1 MPAIRI
7 PDVSSNA
14 KLKAIDEQLTQ
25 LRDASPAAHAEI
37 ERVLPAIRAHGD
49 DAVLAWLAACRKLH
63 DYDREAG
70 RAFVRGSLEA
80 ERVSEE
86 VAAWTEQAVQ
96 FVRWRGAWRALEGF
110 MMNLPRAYGSLG
122 HAGQRRWAEIGFLWC
137 GRQVDSGCAYFG
149 TPVVDLSGR
158 QGITGIEQLTQPAEE
173 LFESRKLLLA
183 TYLGG
188 AIRVRNLLGAQAILP
203 WALRGADILQAARA
217 RGEAYFRLESEES
230 LALLLDQLPGFRL
243 LERNR
248 LLSMLLD
255 VWYGGTF
262 DLKEGSWSPE
272 KGRPFFETDG
282 RTLYFPAIMP
292 KRDEAVL
299 GLLHAAG
306 HIRFGTF
313 DRLAM
318 KALFADAG
326 VEFPESGPVSWAQ
339 LYARYGDDALRFQ
352 LVFDL
357 CEDLRVDCRVQ
368 RLVPNYL
375 QRMLATARSAP
386 RHPDTGAYYSL
397 AVKSLEQALA
407 ALGGRQGGAFDE
419 RLAPLLLPSATVADA
434 WRIAAAIHAQDS
446 LPPVSELEAFHAAY
460 LPGRGPNTTRLAHPQ
475 EQDQQQQQN
484 QSGAEGEQ
492 RPQESGEDQEQS
504 AQNAESGDERDGG
517 RNQQI
522 SGFGETTG
530 ASSRAAGRS
539 EEQRANTGSSDKGIP
554 YPEWDYRE
562 SRYKRNWSWVQEKKL
577 AESNITETNRL
588 MSQYSAALKR
598 LKKAIQSQKPTRMA
612 PKLRQLDGD
621 DMDIN
626 AVVSY
631 VVERKAGR
639 SPKPAI
645 YRRREQ
651 RQREIAVTLLAD
663 MSTSIM
669 QHLPEG
675 GGRLVDRVRAGVLL
689 FAESMEE
696 VGDPYSIAGFCS
708 KYRDNVS
715 YYAIKNFDQP
725 LSQDVRSQIG
735 GMSGRLATR
744 MGAAIRH
751 ATACFEGIE
760 SRRRLLL
767 ILSDGRPEDYDDGG
781 DRRYLH
787 EDTRMAVKEAVA
799 KGVHPF
805 CITVDTMAN
814 QYLPQIFGR
823 GHYLVLDHINSLPN
837 KLPEIYF
844 RLRK

>member
-1 MPAIRI
+1 MSKTP
-7 PDVSSNA
+7 SSQQV
-14 KLKAIDEQLTQ
+14 IDEQLTQ
-25 LRDASPAAHAEI
+25 LRDSSLVAFREL
-37 ERVLPAIRAHGD
+37 EQVLPAIRPHGED
-49 DAVLAWLAACRKLH
+49 VVLAWILACRRLH

-70 RAFVRGSLEA
+70 RAFIHGSREA
-80 ERVSEE
+80 ERISET
-86 VAAWTEQAVQ
+86 VAPWTGQALQ
-96 FVRWRGAWRALEGF
+96 FMRWRGAWRALEGF
-110 MMNLPRAYGSLG
+110 MANLPRAYGSLG
-122 HAGQRRWAEIGFLWC
+122 HAGQRRWAEIGFVWC
-137 GRQVDSGCAYFG
+137 DRQIDSGSAYFT

-183 TYLGG
+183 TYLAG

-203 WALRGADILQAARA
+203 WAMRGADILQAGRA

-243 LERNR
+243 LERYR

-255 VWYGGTF
+255 VWYGGQF
-262 DLKEGSWSPE
+262 ELKEGSWSPE
-272 KGRPFFETDG
+272 KGRPFVETDG
-282 RTLYFPAIMP
+282 RSIYFPAVMP
-292 KRDEAVL
+292 NRDEAVISA
-299 GLLHAAG
+299 LHTAG
-306 HIRFGTF
+306 HMRFGTF

-318 KALFADAG
+318 KELFGEAG
-326 VEFPESGPVSWAQ
+326 LEFPESGPVSWAP
-339 LYARYGDDALRFQ
+339 LFARYGDDALRFQ
-352 LVFDL
+352 LIFDL
-357 CEDLRVDCRVQ
+357 CEDLRIDYRVQ
-368 RLVPNYL
+368 QLVPNHL
-375 QRMLATARSAP
+375 QRLLATARSGA
-386 RHPDTGAYYSL
+386 RHPETGVYYGL
-397 AVKSLEQALA
+397 AVQSVEQALA
-407 ALGGRQGGAFDE
+407 ALIDKYGNDGVRDE
-419 RLAPLLLPSATVADA
+419 RFAPLLRPSATVADA
-434 WRIAAAIHAQDS
+434 WRIAVAIYSRDG
-446 LPPVSELEAFHAAY
+446 LPPVSDLEAFHAAY

-475 EQDQQQQQN
+475 QQDQQRQQT

-492 RPQESGEDQEQS
+492 RPQEGGEQQDPS
-504 AQNAESGDERDGG
+504 LQNAESGDQRDGG
-517 RNQQI
+517 RTQEI
-522 SGFGETTG
+522 TGFGDASG

-539 EEQRANTGSSDKGIP
+539 EEQRQNTGSSDKGVA

-588 MSQYSAALKR
+588 MNQYAVALKR
-598 LKKAIQSQKPTRMA
+598 LKKAIQAQKPTRLA
-612 PKLRQLDGD
+612 PKLRQLDGE
-621 DMDIN
+621 DMDLN
-626 AVVSY
+626 AVVGY
-631 VVERKAGR
+631 VVEKKAGR

-645 YRRREQ
+645 YRRREM

-715 YYAIKNFDQP
+715 YYAIKDFEQP
-725 LSQDVRSQIG
+725 LSQDIRSQIG

-751 ATACFEGIE
+751 ATASFERIE

-799 KGVHPF
+799 RGVHPF

-823 GHYLVLDHINSLPN
+823 GHYMVLDHINSLPN

-844 RLRK
+844 RLRR

>member
-1 MPAIRI
+1 MASTRQQ
-7 PDVSSNA
+7 A
-14 KLKAIDEQLTQ
+14 LDEQLTQ
-25 LRDASPAAHAEI
+25 LRDGSAAAYREI
-37 ERVLPAIRAHGD
+37 ESVLPAIRPHGD
-49 DAVLAWLAACRKLH
+49 EAALAWVIACRKLH

-70 RAFVRGSLEA
+70 KSFVRGSLEA
-80 ERVSEE
+80 ERVSET
-86 VAAWTEQAVQ
+86 VVQWTEQAVQ
-96 FVRWRGAWRALEGF
+96 FARWRGSWRALEGF
-110 MMNLPRAYGSLG
+110 MANLPRAYGSLG
-122 HAGQRRWAEIGFLWC
+122 HAGQQRWAEIGFVWC
-137 GRQVDSGCAYFG
+137 ARQVESGCAYFT

-183 TYLGG
+183 TYLAG

-203 WALRGADILQAARA
+203 WAVRGADILQSGRA

-243 LERNR
+243 IERNR

-255 VWYGGTF
+255 VWYGGVF
-262 DLKEGSWSPE
+262 ELKEGSWSPE
-272 KGRPFFETDG
+272 KGRPFVETDG
-282 RTLYFPAIMP
+282 RSLYFPAIMP
-292 KRDEAVL
+292 NRDEAVL
-299 GLLHAAG
+299 SLLQTAG
-306 HIRFGTF
+306 HMRFGTF

-318 KALFADAG
+318 KELFGEAG
-326 VEFPESGPVSWAQ
+326 VEFPESGPVSWAP

-352 LVFDL
+352 LIFDL
-357 CEDLRVDCRVQ
+357 CEDLRVDYRVQ

-375 QRMLATARSAP
+375 QRLLSASRSGV
-386 RHPDTGAYYSL
+386 RHPETGAYYSL
-397 AVKSLEQALA
+397 AVKSIEHALA
-407 ALGGRQGGAFDE
+407 TLGSQHGNDGARDE
-419 RLAPLLLPSATVADA
+419 RFSPLLAPAATVADA
-434 WRIAAAIHAQDS
+434 WRVATRIYKQGG
-446 LPPVSELEAFHAAY
+446 LPAVNDLEAFHAAY

-475 EQDQQQQQN
+475 QQDEQQQQT

-492 RPQESGEDQEQS
+492 RPQDDGEEQDTTP
-504 AQNAESGDERDGG
+504 QNAESGDQRDGG
-517 RNQQI
+517 RKQEI
-522 SGFGETTG
+522 TGFGDTSG
-530 ASSRAAGRS
+530 ASARAAGRS
-539 EEQRANTGSSDKGIP
+539 EDQRQNTGSSDKGEP

-588 MSQYSAALKR
+588 MNQYGAALKR
-598 LKKAIQSQKPTRMA
+598 LKKAIQAQKPTRLA
-612 PKLRQLDGD
+612 PQLRQLDGD
-621 DMDIN
+621 DMDLN

-631 VVERKAGR
+631 VVERRAGR

-715 YYAIKNFDQP
+715 YYAIKGFDEP
-725 LSQDVRSQIG
+725 LSQDIRSQIG

-751 ATACFEGIE
+751 ATASFQRIE

-767 ILSDGRPEDYDDGG
+767 ILSDGRPEDYG

-799 KGVHPF
+799 RGVHPF

-844 RLRK
+844 RLRR

>member
-1 MPAIRI
+1 M
-7 PDVSSNA
+7 
-14 KLKAIDEQLTQ
+14 
-25 LRDASPAAHAEI
+25 
-37 ERVLPAIRAHGD
+37 
-49 DAVLAWLAACRKLH
+49 
-63 DYDREAG
+63 
-70 RAFVRGSLEA
+70 
-80 ERVSEE
+80 
-86 VAAWTEQAVQ
+86 
-96 FVRWRGAWRALEGF
+96 
-110 MMNLPRAYGSLG
+110 
-122 HAGQRRWAEIGFLWC
+122 
-137 GRQVDSGCAYFG
+137 
-149 TPVVDLSGR
+149 
-158 QGITGIEQLTQPAEE
+158 
-173 LFESRKLLLA
+173 
-183 TYLGG
+183 
-188 AIRVRNLLGAQAILP
+188 
-203 WALRGADILQAARA
+203 
-217 RGEAYFRLESEES
+217 
-230 LALLLDQLPGFRL
+230 
-243 LERNR
+243 
-248 LLSMLLD
+248 
-255 VWYGGTF
+255 
-262 DLKEGSWSPE
+262 
-272 KGRPFFETDG
+272 
-282 RTLYFPAIMP
+282 
-292 KRDEAVL
+292 
-299 GLLHAAG
+299 
-306 HIRFGTF
+306 RFGTF

-318 KALFADAG
+318 KALFGMAG
-326 VEFPESGPVSWAQ
+326 AEFPESGPVSWAP

-352 LVFDL
+352 LIFDL
-357 CEDLRVDCRVQ
+357 CEDLRIDCRIQ
-368 RLVPNYL
+368 HLVPNYL
-375 QRMLATARSAP
+375 QRLLATARSGA
-386 RHPDTGAYYSL
+386 RHPETGVYYSL
-397 AVKSLEQALA
+397 AVHSVEQALTA
-407 ALGGRQGGAFDE
+407 SRNDGVRDE
-419 RLAPLLLPSATVADA
+419 RFAPLLRPEATVADA
-434 WRIAAAIHAQDS
+434 WRIAAAIYS
-446 LPPVSELEAFHAAY
+446 GGELPPVTDLEAFHAAY

-475 EQDQQQQQN
+475 EQDEQQQQT

-492 RPQESGEDQEQS
+492 RPQEGGEEHEPTP
-504 AQNAESGDERDGG
+504 QNAESGDQRDGG
-517 RNQQI
+517 KQQEI
-522 SGFGETTG
+522 TGVGDTSG
-530 ASSRAAGRS
+530 AAARAAGRS
-539 EEQRANTGSSDKGIP
+539 DDPKQNTGTSEKGVA

-588 MSQYSAALKR
+588 MNQYGAALKR
-598 LKKAIQSQKPTRMA
+598 LKRAIQAQKPTRLA
-612 PKLRQLDGD
+612 PLLRQLDGD
-621 DMDIN
+621 DMDLN

-631 VVERKAGR
+631 IVEKQAGR

-645 YRRREQ
+645 YRRREM

-696 VGDPYSIAGFCS
+696 VGDAYSIAGFCS

-715 YYAIKNFDQP
+715 YYTIKDFEQP
-725 LSQDVRSQIG
+725 LSHDIRSQIG

-844 RLRK
+844 RLRR

>member
-1 MPAIRI
+1 MA
-7 PDVSSNA
+7 SNRQQA
-14 KLKAIDEQLTQ
+14 LDEQLTQ
-25 LRDASPAAHAEI
+25 LLDGSPAAYREI
-37 ERVLPAIRAHGD
+37 ESVLPAIRPHGD
-49 DAVLAWLAACRKLH
+49 DAALAWVIACRKLH

-70 RAFVRGSLEA
+70 KSFIRGSLEA
-80 ERVSEE
+80 ERVSET
-86 VAAWTEQAVQ
+86 VVQWTEQAVQ
-96 FVRWRGAWRALEGF
+96 FTRWRGSWRALEGF
-110 MMNLPRAYGSLG
+110 MANLPRAYGSLG
-122 HAGQRRWAEIGFLWC
+122 HAGQSRWAEIGFMWC
-137 GRQVDSGCAYFG
+137 ARQIESGAAYFT

-173 LFESRKLLLA
+173 LFESRKLLLG
-183 TYLGG
+183 TYLAG
-188 AIRVRNLLGAQAILP
+188 AIRVRNLLGAQAVLP
-203 WALRGADILQAARA
+203 WAVRGADILQSGRA

-243 LERNR
+243 ADRNR

-255 VWYGGTF
+255 VWYGQAF
-262 DLKEGSWSPE
+262 DVKEGSWSPE
-272 KGRPFFETDG
+272 KGRPFTETDG
-282 RTLYFPAIMP
+282 RSIYFPAVMP
-292 KRDEAVL
+292 NRDEAVL
-299 GLLHAAG
+299 GVLHAAG
-306 HIRFGTF
+306 HMRFGTF
-313 DRLAM
+313 DRTAM
-318 KALFADAG
+318 KQLFQLAG
-326 VEFPESGPVSWAQ
+326 VEFPDSGPVSWAQ
-339 LYARYGDDALRFQ
+339 IYARYGDDAPRFQ

-357 CEDLRVDCRVQ
+357 CEDLRVDCRIQ

-375 QRMLATARSAP
+375 QRLLAAARSGA
-386 RHPDTGAYYSL
+386 RHPETGAYYAL
-397 AVKSLEQALA
+397 AMASIEQALA
-407 ALGGRQGGAFDE
+407 ASRGETRGDNRF
-419 RLAPLLLPSATVADA
+419 APLLAPAATVADA
-434 WRIAAAIHAQDS
+434 WRIASDIYARDG
-446 LPPVSELEAFHAAY
+446 LPPVTDTEAFHAAY

-475 EQDQQQQQN
+475 QQDQQQQQT

-492 RPQESGEDQEQS
+492 KPQDEGEEQEQTP
-504 AQNAESGDERDGG
+504 QNAESGDQRDGG
-517 RNQQI
+517 RKQEI
-522 SGFGETTG
+522 AGYGDTSG
-530 ASSRAAGRS
+530 ASARAAGRS
-539 EEQRANTGSSDKGIP
+539 EEQRPNTGSSDKGLP

-562 SRYKRNWSWVQEKKL
+562 ARYKRNWCWVQEKKL

-588 MSQYSAALKR
+588 MNQYASALKR
-598 LKKAIQSQKPTRMA
+598 LKKAIQSQKPTRLA
-612 PKLRQLDGD
+612 PQLRQLDGE
-621 DMDIN
+621 DMDLN
-626 AVVSY
+626 AVVGY
-631 VVERKAGR
+631 IVEKHAGR

-645 YRRREQ
+645 YRRREM

-696 VGDPYSIAGFCS
+696 VGDAYSIAGFCS

-715 YYAIKNFDQP
+715 YYTIKGFEEP
-725 LSQDVRSQIG
+725 LTHDIRSQIG

-751 ATACFEGIE
+751 ATASFQRIE

-799 KGVHPF
+799 RGVHPF

-823 GHYLVLDHINSLPN
+823 GHYLVLDHINSLDR
-837 KLPEIYF
+837 KST
-844 RLRK
+844 RLNSSHSQ

>member
-1 MPAIRI
+1 MT
-7 PDVSSNA
+7 SS
-14 KLKAIDEQLTQ
+14 KQQAIDEQLTQ
-25 LRDASPAAHAEI
+25 LRDSSLVAQREFEQA
-37 ERVLPAIRAHGD
+37 LPAIRPHGD
-49 DAVLAWLAACRKLH
+49 EAALAWVVACRKLH

-80 ERVSEE
+80 ERISET
-86 VAAWTEQAVQ
+86 VTPWTEQALQ
-96 FVRWRGAWRALEGF
+96 FLRWRGAWRALEGF
-110 MMNLPRAYGSLG
+110 MTNLPRAYGSLG
-122 HAGQRRWAEIGFLWC
+122 HAGQRRWAEIGFVWC
-137 GRQVDSGCAYFG
+137 GRQVDSGCAYFA

-158 QGITGIEQLTQPAEE
+158 QGITGIEQLTLPAEE

-243 LERNR
+243 IERNR

-255 VWYGGTF
+255 VWYGQGF
-262 DLKEGSWSPE
+262 DMKEGSWSPE
-272 KGRPFFETDG
+272 KGRPFVETDG
-282 RTLYFPAIMP
+282 RSIYFPAIMP
-292 KRDEAVL
+292 NRDEAVL
-299 GLLHAAG
+299 SLLHAAG
-306 HIRFGTF
+306 HMRFGTF

-318 KALFADAG
+318 KELFGQAG
-326 VEFPESGPVSWAQ
+326 VEFPESGPVSWAP

-352 LVFDL
+352 LIFDL
-357 CEDLRVDCRVQ
+357 CEDLRVDYRIQ
-368 RLVPNYL
+368 HLVPNYL
-375 QRMLATARSAP
+375 QRMLATARSGA
-386 RHPDTGAYYSL
+386 RHAETGVYYTL
-397 AVKSLEQALA
+397 AVKSVEQALA
-407 ALGGRQGGAFDE
+407 ASRNDGARDE
-419 RLAPLLLPSATVADA
+419 RFAPLLHASATVADA
-434 WRIAAAIHAQDS
+434 WRLATAIYTKDG
-446 LPPVSELEAFHAAY
+446 LPPVTDLEAFHAAY
-460 LPGRGPNTTRLAHPQ
+460 LPGRAPNTTRLAHPQ
-475 EQDQQQQQN
+475 QQDQQQQQT

-492 RPQESGEDQEQS
+492 QPQENGEDQDQS
-504 AQNAESGDERDGG
+504 AQNAESGDQRDGG
-517 RNQQI
+517 KRQEI
-522 SGFGETTG
+522 AGFGDTSG
-530 ASSRAAGRS
+530 AANRAAGRS
-539 EEQRANTGSSDKGIP
+539 EEQRANTGSSDKGVP

-588 MSQYSAALKR
+588 MNQYSAALKR
-598 LKKAIQSQKPTRMA
+598 LKKAIQAQKPTRLA
-612 PKLRQLDGD
+612 PQLRQLDGE

-626 AVVSY
+626 AVVTY
-631 VVERKAGR
+631 VVEKKAGR

-645 YRRREQ
+645 YRRREM

-715 YYAIKNFDQP
+715 YYTIKDFEQP

-751 ATACFEGIE
+751 ATACFDGIE

-787 EDTRMAVKEAVA
+787 EDTRMAVKEAVM

-823 GHYLVLDHINSLPN
+823 GQYLVLDHINSLPN

-844 RLRK
+844 RLRR